1 MARRLA
7 LWSVALLLPVAVALA
22 DGEGPQRKP
31 TPAEAQALSKL
42 WTTIEQSLPPAPVNY
57 TEQFTGPA
65 VSLEAFTLPQSM
77 PPDGMLRMAFQKVF
91 TLDPS
96 VVQQT
101 FADRSQG
108 TPEQQARIATL
119 DAKLS
124 ELVDAR
130 DRSRDPAEKKR
141 LRAQIQET
149 EVDADALREKI
160 LSDYQ
165 QWIAS
170 GGMMSAM
177 QEAQKVQPSK
187 GLVIR
192 VAVNADAFILAQADN
207 SGIPAANGLQRVY
220 EEEQGC
226 DGLADSY
233 CYTVLLGPFEKG
245 DNISGWCRYAPTHP
259 KREVLTQ
266 ARGMVITVSG
276 TKDVREVMALLK
288 QTDLERLESML

>member
-1 MARRLA
+1 MTRWLA
-7 LWSVALLLPVAVALA
+7 VWSAAFLLPVSVALA

-31 TPAEAQALSKL
+31 TPAEAQTLSKL
-42 WTTIEQSLPPAPVNY
+42 WTTIEQSLPPAPANY
-57 TEQFTGPA
+57 IEQFTGPA
-65 VSLEAFTLPQSM
+65 ASLEAFTLPQSM

-108 TPEQQARIATL
+108 TPEQQARLATL

-149 EVDADALREKI
+149 EAEGDALRETI
-160 LSDYQ
+160 LSEYQ
-165 QWIAS
+165 EWIAS
-170 GGMMSAM
+170 GGLMAAM
-177 QEAQKVQPSK
+177 KEAQKVQASN

-192 VAVNADAFILAQADN
+192 VAVNADAFILEKADN
-207 SGIPAANGLQRVY
+207 IGIPAANGLQRVY
-220 EEEQGC
+220 EEEQDC
-226 DGLADSY
+226 DGSAESY
-233 CYTVLLGPFEKG
+233 CYTIFLGPFGQG
-245 DNISGWCRYAPTHP
+245 DLINGRYHYTLP
-259 KREVLTQ
+259 KSARGVPTQ

-276 TKDVREVMALLK
+276 TKDVREATALL
-288 QTDLERLESML
+288 QATDLGRLDSML